1 MKEKL
6 KDFCVLV
13 LLLIAMVLGFIA
25 LSVAF
30 TDLFAMIWG

>member
-6 KDFCVLV
+6 KELGVVV
-13 LLLIAMVLGFIA
+13 LLLISMVLGFMA